1 MKTQC
6 TPGTQKSRFSPIFK
20 HFDTHPKNT
29 YFHSFSNLQKFIQ
42 HTYIHIQ
49 SKNQAKTHQFKE
61 KIKENQ
67 IKIKKISFIQSKYK
81 KKFKNKKNVQYKKPL
96 ASNG

>member
-42 HTYIHIQ
+42 NTYIHIQ
-49 SKNQAKTHQFKE
+49 SKNQSKTHQFKE

-67 IKIKKISFIQSKYK
+67 IKIKKNHSFIQKFKTKYK
-81 KKFKNKKNVQYKKPL
+81 KQKNIQYKKPL